1 MLSGH
6 RRRINTEEKAKVV
19 AALWGAEFVQ
29 FLSALAVFTVKR
41 FEEYDELQQDDLKKR
56 MNSSDSSKSS
66 LYKINGAARNLIHSV
81 PQTQVTTF
89 AFASVFILL
98 LWCVHMYECMLV

>member
-56 MNSSDSSKSS
+56 MNSSILPNRPSAKQ
-66 LYKINGAARNLIHSV
+66 INYV
-81 PQTQVTTF
+81 PQTAAMTF
-89 AFASVFILL
+89 AFSSDFINNSS
-98 LWCVHMYECMLV
+98 MFQGK